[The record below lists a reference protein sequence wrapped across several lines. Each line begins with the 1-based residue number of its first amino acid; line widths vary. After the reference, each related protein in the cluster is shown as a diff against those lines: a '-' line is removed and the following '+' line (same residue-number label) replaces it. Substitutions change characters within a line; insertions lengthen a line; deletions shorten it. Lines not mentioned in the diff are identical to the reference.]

1 MCVHHARDKTGM
13 VYKEQG
19 AEVVS
24 LSALFKWY
32 LLYHIHGMSY
42 IKLFFLCSC
51 HIRFHPFHKQ
61 SGICPGNIFHIGR
74 VIGLGLH

>member
-24 LSALFKWY
+24 LSALFKWH

-42 IKLFFLCSC
+42 IKLFFFAAATSDFILS
-51 HIRFHPFHKQ
+51 ISRAEYVLA
-61 SGICPGNIFHIGR
+61 IFSILE
-74 VIGLGLH
+74 GL